1 MGHKWAA
8 FLQQPHIVHGNV
20 GVGGLSAT
28 VRMVGAQ
35 SFVNIGTGGDVDRS
49 RHLKVKRRGS
59 NWNWRSEL
67 FFHIY
72 RMLVTNGP
80 YSYLFTLKLSL

>member
-67 FFHIY
+67 FFQYLPHVSH
-72 RMLVTNGP
+72 RWTLQLLVYFET
-80 YSYLFTLKLSL
+80 